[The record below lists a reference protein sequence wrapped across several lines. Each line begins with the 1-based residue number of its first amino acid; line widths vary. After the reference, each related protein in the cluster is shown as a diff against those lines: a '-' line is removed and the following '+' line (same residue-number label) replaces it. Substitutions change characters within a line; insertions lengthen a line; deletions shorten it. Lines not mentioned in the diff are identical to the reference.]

1 MLKMTHEKN
10 PFNTALGKGRPL
22 IGVWSMLGSSP
33 VVELIG
39 GAGFDWMLLDMEHGP
54 IDIDNLRSH
63 LTALNGSATMPVV
76 RVKWND
82 MVEIKRILDLGAQ
95 TIMVPQIQSR
105 EEARQAVA
113 NTRYPPH
120 GVRGV
125 AGGTRATNY
134 GRRKDYF
141 QHASDGISVL
151 VQAESQAALD
161 NLPEIASVDGVDGV
175 FIGPSDLAASLGF
188 LGNPSH
194 PTVHAA
200 IEKAVK
206 TIRSAGKYA
215 GTIAT
220 QEAGA
225 RKMLG
230 LGFDFVAVGIDVG
243 LLSQAADTLAA
254 KFING
259 LGAGN
264 NPINY

>member
-1 MLKMTHEKN
+1 MTHEKN

-22 IGVWSMLGSSP
+22 IGIWSMLGSAP
-33 VVELIG
+33 TVELIG
-39 GAGFDWMLLDMEHGP
+39 GSGFDWMLLDMEHGP

-63 LTALNGSATMPVV
+63 LMALNGATTMPVV

-82 MVEIKRILDLGAQ
+82 MVEIKRVLDLGAQ
-95 TIMVPQIQSR
+95 TIMIPQVQSC

-113 NTRYPPH
+113 HTRYPPQ

-125 AGGTRATNY
+125 AGGTRATHY
-134 GRRKDYF
+134 GRVKDYY

-151 VQAESQAALD
+151 VQAESQVALD
-161 NLPEIASVDGVDGV
+161 NLPEIANVDGVDGI

-194 PTVHAA
+194 PAVQSA
-200 IEKAVK
+200 IETAVK

-225 RKMLG
+225 RRMLE

-243 LLSQAADTLAA
+243 LLSQATDALAA
-254 KFING
+254 KFITG
-259 LGAGN
+259 LGAGTTTV
-264 NPINY
+264 NY